1 MIISKA
7 MYNEMLDLINEQRH
21 RIEDLEEVVAADQVK
36 INRLDMKCQA
46 LHNDKTLLLNMLKG
60 DPYDIDFPN
69 SHAKGGN
76 VVNTHLDS
84 RDNTSHYPTPRHN
97 GNIDI
102 NDIFNL

>member
-1 MIISKA
+1 MFIKKST
-7 MYNEMLDLINEQRH
+7 YNEMLDLINLQRH
-21 RIEDLEEVVAADQVK
+21 KIEELGENFLTSGHK
-36 INRLDMKCQA
+36 IEKLTRENQA
-46 LHNDKTLLLNMLKG
+46 LRHDRQLLLNMLKG
-60 DPYDIDFPN
+60 DPFDIDYPN